1 MSQMPFWPPLQPKKP
16 SGIYYKKPDWDI
28 QVGDLILIHCEVGK
42 PHSTG
47 PLQAQVNG
55 SWLRVMQIRKKTRS
69 YQCSYSAKDNGVE
82 IVRRT
87 ELMYFIPV
95 FLWTTNYITQVYR
108 KGILI
113 YSESPFEPQQKTVSL
128 PEI

>member
-1 MSQMPFWPPLQPKKP
+1 M
-16 SGIYYKKPDWDI
+16 
-28 QVGDLILIHCEVGK
+28 
-42 PHSTG
+42 
-47 PLQAQVNG
+47 QAQVNG

-82 IVRRT
+82 IVKRT

-95 FLWTTNYITQVYR
+95 FLWTTDYITQVYR